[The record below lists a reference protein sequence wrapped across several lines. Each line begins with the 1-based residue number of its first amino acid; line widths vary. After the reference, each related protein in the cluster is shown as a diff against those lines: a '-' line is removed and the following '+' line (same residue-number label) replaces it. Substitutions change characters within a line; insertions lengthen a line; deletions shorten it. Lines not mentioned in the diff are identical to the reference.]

1 MYRRVDREVQ
11 RGEVGEMEIAHARHD
26 VETAVDRDRHDRKL
40 EFVSELECATTEKTH
55 VAGEGAGTFGE
66 DGERGATDQALAC
79 GFHRFGNGATT
90 RFVYEN
96 ETGFGTG
103 ITHEGNFAQRGFHHP
118 FELTAEEAGEE
129 ENVESSLVVGDKNVA
144 LVPLQVFASFDF
156 DGEEE

>member
-1 MYRRVDREVQ
+1 MTIRSKRE
-11 RGEVGEMEIAHARHD
+11 RCVGG
-26 VETAVDRDRHDRKL
+26 TSLAV
-40 EFVSELECATTEKTH
+40 FP
-55 VAGEGAGTFGE
+55 EGARTFTG
-66 DGERGATDQALAC
+66 QALAC

-118 FELTAEEAGEE
+118 LELTAEEAREE
-129 ENVESSLVVGDKNVA
+129 ENVESSLVVGYKNVA
-144 LVPLQVFASFDF
+144 LAPLQVFASFDF